1 MRALVP
7 MLPVEPR
14 MRTRLR
20 EAADIEEVEIEDWA
34 GPEERV
40 DEVEGTADAWEEG
53 SGVLDGE
60 TALEDGFGEIA
71 DDADGGEDETED
83 GDVGWVEEREGL
95 AEAEVDGET
104 GDECTEGSAK
114 EAFPCFTGADVR
126 DHLVL
131 TDEGADGVG
140 TAVSHFGDG
149 DDEENVGDPGETTV
163 GGVAEV
169 EEEARHE
176 APAPWDVEEAE
187 DGPCDGPERVA
198 AVERTEE
205 RREEGGDGDGG
216 DEAEVDD
223 GGPWVT
229 GSGGDGERADRPCE
243 TEGEE
248 DPAPWGGDGGVHG
261 GVFATGG
268 EAETTEEDVEERV
281 GADGDGGDDEA
292 PEGER
297 AGEAAQEDGFFPGG
311 CGRGRERRSCGRHV
325 GVGLGGKPG

>member
-1 MRALVP
+1 M
-7 MLPVEPR
+7 
-14 MRTRLR
+14 
-20 EAADIEEVEIEDWA
+20 
-34 GPEERV
+34 
-40 DEVEGTADAWEEG
+40 
-53 SGVLDGE
+53 
-60 TALEDGFGEIA
+60 
-71 DDADGGEDETED
+71 
-83 GDVGWVEEREGL
+83 GWVEEREGL

-104 GDECTEGSAK
+104 GDESTEGSAE
-114 EAFPCFTGADVR
+114 EAFPCFPRADVR

-149 DDEENVGDPGETTV
+149 DDEEDVGDPGETTV
-163 GGVAEV
+163 GGVAEM
-169 EEEARHE
+169 EEETRHE

-198 AVERTEE
+198 AVERAEE
-205 RREEGGDGDGG
+205 RGKEGGDGDGG

-223 GGPWVT
+223 GGPRVT
-229 GSGGDGERADRPCE
+229 GSGGDGERADGPCE

-268 EAETTEEDVEERV
+268 EAETTEENVEERV

-311 CGRGRERRSCGRHV
+311 CGSGGGRRSCGRHV